1 MVIEPGVSQQM
12 NKTYFSATI
21 ISYFL
26 SSSFIIV
33 TKTFQGSKKLE
44 NLKKANVFWEIND
57 KVKWLICDEV
67 SFI

>member
-1 MVIEPGVSQQM
+1 M
-12 NKTYFSATI
+12 NKPYFSATI

-33 TKTFQGSKKLE
+33 TKTFQGSNKLE

-57 KVKWLICDEV
+57 KVKWFIFNGI